1 MQLTTDQLIMLKN
14 PFYSYKG
21 KNYKVIKLVKIKSVV
36 TNVWFDGVEYEPLY
50 KMPPGEWEGS
60 FVRPL
65 EDFLNKF
72 SPTNI
77 DLPNNHLW

>member
-1 MQLTTDQLIMLKN
+1 MQLTTNQLIMLKN

-21 KNYKVIKLVKIKSVV
+21 KHYKIIELVKIKSVV
-36 TNVWFDGVEYEPLY
+36 TNVWFDGVAYQPLY
-50 KMPPGEWEGS
+50 EMPEGEWEGS

-72 SPTNI
+72 SPTK
-77 DLPNNHLW
+77 